1 MTATIDALRGVFTAL
16 VTPMNRDGS
25 VDFAA
30 LDTLVDHQLT
40 AGIHGLVPC
49 GTTGE
54 AATLATVER
63 EKVISAVVK
72 RAGGR
77 VPVIAGTGTQATST
91 TIEAQQRAKD
101 LGATHGLVVT
111 PFYNKPTPEGLYR
124 HYAKIADA
132 VDFPIVIYNV
142 PSRTGCDIK
151 PDLVGRLAKVPGLVG
166 IKEATAD
173 LDRVPALRASI
184 TTRFALMSG
193 DDATACAFT
202 LMGGDGVISVA
213 SNVVPAEMVAMIT
226 AARDNDAKS
235 AREEHNRLRNLMS
248 ALFLESNPIPVK
260 AAMAMQGRIQECYRL
275 PLCEMQPA
283 TRTALEG
290 VLRAGRW
297 L

>member
-30 LDTLVDHQLT
+30 LDALVDHQL
-40 AGIHGLVPC
+40 AGGINGLVPC

-54 AATLATVER
+54 AATMSNDER
-63 EKVISAVVK
+63 EKVIGAVVK
-72 RAGGR
+72 RANGR
-77 VPVIAGTGTQATST
+77 VPVVAGTGTQGTAT

-124 HYAKIADA
+124 HYAKVADS
-132 VDFPIVIYNV
+132 VDLPVVIYNV

-151 PDLVGRLAKVPGLVG
+151 PDTVARLAKVPGIVG
-166 IKEATAD
+166 IKEATGD

-184 TTRFALMSG
+184 STRFGVLSG

-213 SNVVPAEMVAMIT
+213 SNVVPSEMVAMTI
-226 AARDNDAKS
+226 AARQGDAKT
-235 AREEHNRLRNLMS
+235 AREAHNRLRNLMA

-260 AAMAMQGRIQECYRL
+260 AAVAMQGRIQECYRL
-275 PLCEMQPA
+275 PLCEMQA
-283 TRTALEG
+283 GTRSALEG
-290 VLRAGRW
+290 ALRAGRW
-297 L
+297 I